1 MQFNLFKFYVRS
13 HNGGPRFGKSGERI
27 EIHEFLLSP
36 YIFCFF
42 CVTEYRWRSVCFF
55 LSLKKWKL
63 DPFHS
68 IFDLGRNMDKWDT
81 YMCDDIY
88 WHISI
93 IQTIYEMEKEA
104 NEYIGK
110 NRYK

>member
-1 MQFNLFKFYVRS
+1 
-13 HNGGPRFGKSGERI
+13 
-27 EIHEFLLSP
+27 
-36 YIFCFF
+36 
-42 CVTEYRWRSVCFF
+42 
-55 LSLKKWKL
+55 
-63 DPFHS
+63 
-68 IFDLGRNMDKWDT
+68 MDKWDT